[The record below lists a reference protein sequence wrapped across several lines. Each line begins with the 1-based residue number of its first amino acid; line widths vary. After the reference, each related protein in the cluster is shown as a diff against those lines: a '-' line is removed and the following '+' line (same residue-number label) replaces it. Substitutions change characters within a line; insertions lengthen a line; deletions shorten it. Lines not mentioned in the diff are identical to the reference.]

1 MWQATQKLYQKDA
14 PAENCPSQKRK
25 YLWPGQFPA
34 SVSPAMAMQA
44 QIARRKERRLGLPL
58 LAACTF
64 ILELMSVKV
73 MLAQLLKHSRLY
85 FWQKKICAEFQPQ
98 RLQNFF
104 FIPTFLLEHTALG
117 WSLSALGASVLA
129 LETIPFPGIQDD
141 LCH

>member
-58 LAACTF
+58 FGSMYIHPGVNVSKSDASPVIKTLKIVFLAEEN
-64 ILELMSVKV
+64 L
-73 MLAQLLKHSRLY
+73 H
-85 FWQKKICAEFQPQ
+85 
-98 RLQNFF
+98 
-104 FIPTFLLEHTALG
+104 
-117 WSLSALGASVLA
+117 
-129 LETIPFPGIQDD
+129 
-141 LCH
+141 